1 MSEPIRLENQFFND
15 LNNGKVD
22 QAVKVLGLWQASQT
36 HALEEVA
43 DGIAK
48 MSTNIEKTHDLQEIE
63 IESLKEIVGTLNKMY
78 AETHK
83 RVEKLEADSQDFKKF
98 MIKIDKDR
106 HALKVVQGV
115 AGFVFVLCSA
125 WVGTVIKEVA
135 TTPAK
140 INLIIERLDK
150 LEKLDNK

>member
-22 QAVKVLGLWQASQT
+22 QAVKILGLWQASQT

-48 MSTNIEKTHDLQEIE
+48 MSANIEKTHDLQEIE
-63 IESLKEIVGTLNKMY
+63 IESIKEIVGTLNKMY

-83 RVEKLEADSQDFKKF
+83 RVETLEKESREFKSFIAQIEK
-98 MIKIDKDR
+98 DK
-106 HALKVVQGV
+106 HTLKVLQAV
-115 AGFVFVLCSA
+115 AGFFFLIFGA